1 MQPITINS
9 EALLVTVIVFLLL
22 CVVYLLM
29 KSGNKRSDRNG
40 DSSLKLI
47 QEQMMHMSK
56 TLDSKL
62 SDSSKLMNDNMNKT
76 FATST
81 KINEQSNKRIEDIT
95 KKLTQLEEGTRQ
107 IKDI

>member
-1 MQPITINS
+1 MQEVTVNP
-9 EALLVTVIVFLLL
+9 EAILITVIVFLLL

-29 KSGNKRSDRNG
+29 KSGNKKPSDHS

-56 TLDSKL
+56 TLDNKL
-62 SDSSKLMNDNMNKT
+62 SDSSKMMSDNMNKT

-81 KINEQSNKRIEDIT
+81 KIAEQSNKRIEDIT
-95 KKLTQLEEGTRQ
+95 KKLTQLEE
-107 IKDI
+107 